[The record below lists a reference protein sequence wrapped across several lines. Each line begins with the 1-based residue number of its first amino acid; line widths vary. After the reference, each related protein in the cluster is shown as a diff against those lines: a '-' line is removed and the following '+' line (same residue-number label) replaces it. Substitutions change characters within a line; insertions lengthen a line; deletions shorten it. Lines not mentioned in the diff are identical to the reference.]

1 MPPHSKKGRIPHEA
15 PRRGRAGETNNV
27 PGKECFYKTPAKCP
41 DDFFGLQLTA
51 PSSSISRDFKK
62 QRQVSLAASEAECRK
77 QSPSSRVQEES
88 EWVVKARASAPN
100 EIAPEQGKVKGHELS
115 PDADLSLAHKSSPSA
130 RFLHLER

>member
-51 PSSSISRDFKK
+51 PSSSISRDFKNK
-62 QRQVSLAASEAECRK
+62 DRSPWQLVRLNEER
-77 QSPSSRVQEES
+77 SPSSRVQEES